1 MTNSNRK
8 MYLRSRRESFLRK
21 RAAPECDPGTLTAW
35 KNFSGMGGSI
45 SGGFFSLASS
55 VSDMRNTL
63 DVELMERC
71 KYVSWEGL
79 AVALLVI
86 CVDA

>member
-35 KNFSGMGGSI
+35 KNLRGMGGSI
-45 SGGFFSLASS
+45 SGGFLVLLLLLLEEDELVSS
-55 VSDMRNTL
+55 VSEIRKTF
-63 DVELMERC
+63 DVELIER
-71 KYVSWEGL
+71 WR
-79 AVALLVI
+79 
-86 CVDA
+86 